1 MRRKNYGDSVTL
13 ICRQFN
19 DGGCVYKWIISL
31 KYFKLSFTFS
41 DIKLINMKNISIN
54 KSFYINNRK
63 KLAKELLT
71 GSMAVVVSNDTMP
84 TNSDGTMKFKQSSDL
99 FWLTGVNQEETI
111 LITFPDAP
119 DKNFR
124 EVLFLR
130 ETSELIAI
138 WEGRKLTKE
147 EAREKTGIE
156 NILWLSD
163 FDRVFRMLI
172 TDAEHVYVNSNEHK
186 RALVEV
192 ETRAARFIK
201 KWKEEYPLHSYRR
214 LAPVINRLRMIKSK
228 EEIEMMQLACDLT
241 EKGFRRVL
249 KFTKPGVMEYEVEA
263 EFAHEF
269 IRNGGGFADY
279 SPIIASGKSSCVLHY
294 VENDKPCNDGDVLL
308 IDTGAAVYNYN
319 ADMTRTI
326 PVNGRFTKRQ
336 KSVYN
341 AVLNVMKSTTEMI
354 VKGGIWKD
362 IQKATEQNMERELV
376 NLKLISMSDIKMQN
390 PAWPAL
396 KRYFMHNVSHFLGL
410 DVHDVGYFET
420 PYKPGMVFTVEPGIY
435 ILEEGI
441 GVRLENNIVV
451 KEKGN
456 FDLMRNIPLEAD
468 EIEEIMNS

>member
-1 MRRKNYGDSVTL
+1 
-13 ICRQFN
+13 
-19 DGGCVYKWIISL
+19 
-31 KYFKLSFTFS
+31 
-41 DIKLINMKNISIN
+41 MKNITID
-54 KSFYINNRK
+54 KSVYISNRK
-63 KLAKELLT
+63 KLTKELKP

-84 TNSDGTMKFKQSSDL
+84 TNSDGTMKFKQNSDML
-99 FWLTGVNQEETI
+99 WLTGVGQEESI
-111 LITFPDAP
+111 LIMFPDSP
-119 DKNFR
+119 DKNFK

-138 WEGRKLTKE
+138 WEGKKLSKD

-156 NILWLSD
+156 NIMWLSE
-163 FDRVFRMLI
+163 FDRVFRLLI
-172 TDAEHVYVNSNEHK
+172 TDAENVYINSNEHK
-186 RALVEV
+186 RAVIEV

-201 KWKEEYPLHSYRR
+201 KWKEQYPLHEYQR
-214 LAPVINRLRMIKSK
+214 LAPIINRLRMYKSK
-228 EEIEMMQLACDLT
+228 EEIEMMQHACDLT

-249 KFTKPGVMEYEVEA
+249 KFTKPGVTEYEIEA

-279 SPIIASGKSSCVLHY
+279 SPIIASGKSACVLHY
-294 VENDKPCNDGDVLL
+294 IENDKVCNDGDVLL
-308 IDTGAAVYNYN
+308 IDTGAAVNNYN
-319 ADMTRTI
+319 ADMTRAI

-336 KSVYN
+336 KKVYN
-341 AVLNVMKSTTEMI
+341 AVLNVMKFTTSQV

-362 IQKATEQNMERELV
+362 IQKATEECMERELV
-376 NLKLISMSDIKMQN
+376 NLKLLKMSDIKKQD

-396 KRYFMHNVSHFLGL
+396 KRYFMHNVSHYLGL

-435 ILEEGI
+435 ILEEGLGI
-441 GVRLENNIVV
+441 RLENNILV

-468 EIEEIMNS
+468 EIEEIMNG